1 MITDLLQDLTGGL
14 PPAALAITIGGYLLG
29 GFVKGA
35 VGFALPLIAVAI
47 GASVLPALTA
57 VGLIILPVL
66 VTNVSQAMGQGTAA
80 LASSWGRFKWLVA
93 TVCASIVVSAQFLP
107 GMDERV
113 FFIILGVG
121 AGAAAL
127 VQLLGWRPTIA
138 PESEKTLSLGVG
150 VMSGF
155 FGGLAGIWGPPIILY
170 FTALRLGKEE
180 QVRAAGLVFLLGGL
194 VLAPAHLYTGV
205 LNYQTAMLSLLMI
218 IPALIGQWAGRR
230 AQKRMNV
237 ELFRKITLGVLLF
250 VSLNLLRRAL
260 MM

>member
-1 MITDLLQDLTGGL
+1 MNEDFLQDLTGGL
-14 PPAALAITIGGYLLG
+14 PPVSLAIAVGGYLLG

-66 VTNVSQAMGQGTAA
+66 VTNISQAMGQGREA
-80 LASSWGRFKWLVA
+80 LAGSWSRFKWLIAA
-93 TVCASIVVSAQFLP
+93 TCLSIMGSAQMLP
-107 GMDERV
+107 GMDERL
-113 FFIILGVG
+113 FFIILGAG

-127 VQLLGWRPTIA
+127 IQLLGWRPEIPA
-138 PESEKTLSLGVG
+138 HREKPLSLGVG
-150 VMSGF
+150 LISGF

-170 FTALRLGKEE
+170 FTALRLSKEE

-194 VLAPAHLYTGV
+194 VLAPAHVLTGV
-205 LNYQTAMLSLLMI
+205 LDYKTAMLSLLMI
-218 IPALIGQWAGRR
+218 VPAMLGQWAGRR

-237 ELFRKITLGVLLF
+237 DLFRKITLGVLLV
-250 VSLNLLRRAL
+250 VSLNLLRRAA